1 MSVIQLLSTERL
13 STVER
18 FSMSLCMFLV
28 TPLASYPDPLHGGTP
43 GYHKRLSQMAA
54 LLSETVHW
62 ERIRKA
68 KKSKSN
74 SSQKLL

>member
-28 TPLASYPDPLHGGTP
+28 TYLASYPDPLRGGTP
-43 GYHKRLSQMAA
+43 AYHKRLSQMAA
-54 LLSETVHW
+54 LVSETVHW

-74 SSQKLL
+74 SSQKSL